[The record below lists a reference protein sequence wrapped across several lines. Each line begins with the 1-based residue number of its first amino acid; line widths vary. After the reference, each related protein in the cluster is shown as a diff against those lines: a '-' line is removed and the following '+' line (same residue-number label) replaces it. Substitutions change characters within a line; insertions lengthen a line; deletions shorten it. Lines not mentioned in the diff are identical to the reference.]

1 MIGAGGS
8 MMILIN
14 AVSKF
19 TDNYLVIGAVSG
31 AIAGASKGFYERK
44 VNYNL
49 SYFSKGSL
57 NFDDDL
63 DYIIGNDTYDAPET
77 EETEEEEE

>member
-1 MIGAGGS
+1 MMGAGSS
-8 MMILIN
+8 MMALITFI
-14 AVSKF
+14 SKF
-19 TDNYLVIGAVSG
+19 TDNYFVIGAVSG
-31 AIAGASKGFYERK
+31 AIAGASKGLYERK

-49 SYFSKGSL
+49 SYFSKEPL

-63 DYIIGNDTYDAPET
+63 ENIIGSDTYDAPET